1 MPFVSVQHMERAF
14 TGEQQQQLI
23 RDITDA
29 FVRVGGE
36 GIRPNVVVAIHEVKS
51 GLWGHGGEAI
61 TIEMIEA
68 RRAARRAAAAK

>member
-29 FVRVGGE
+29 FVR
-36 GIRPNVVVAIHEVKS
+36 
-51 GLWGHGGEAI
+51 
-61 TIEMIEA
+61 A
-68 RRAARRAAAAK
+68 RRGRHSSERRGRHS